1 MRHLILP
8 LLLMLPTFPAHSAT
22 SAPFGA
28 AESGAVQ
35 FRAPDGLILHAE
47 AARPAEP
54 RGVVLLL
61 HSAARNRHELDAVAR
76 RLAQEGYAS
85 LALDRRSGGE
95 YGGYVNRT
103 AQGLGQRILRDTD
116 ELMDLEVALA
126 WMKRTFPGLPLFA
139 LGSGQSATLL
149 FPLAERQPGLA
160 GILAFSPNPSD
171 LLSLDALAAARRV
184 RVPVFVT
191 SENGPYGVATA
202 ASFLRAA
209 NSARKV
215 QYVPPGFGLPG
226 AQSLDPAAMDGPEA
240 SEGYWRA
247 LLRFLRAR

>member
-8 LLLMLPTFPAHSAT
+8 LLLTLSAAWAT
-22 SAPFGA
+22 PVQVS
-28 AESGAVQ
+28 AVQ
-35 FRAPDGLILHAE
+35 FRAPDGLTLYGE
-47 AARPAEP
+47 FTPAAQP
-54 RGVVLLL
+54 RGAVLLL
-61 HSAARNRHELDAVAR
+61 HSAGRNRHELDAVAR
-76 RLAQEGYAS
+76 RLAQEGYTS

-103 AQGLGQRILRDTD
+103 AQGLGTRLLSGGD
-116 ELMDLEVALA
+116 ELRDLEVALE
-126 WMKRTFPGLPLFA
+126 WLKRRFPGRPLFV

-149 FPLAERQPGLA
+149 FPLAEKHPDLA

-171 LLSLDALAAARRV
+171 LPDHDALAAARRV

-191 SENGPYGVATA
+191 SENGTYQVETA
-202 ASFLRAA
+202 GSFLRAVPG
-209 NSARKV
+209 ARKV

-226 AQSLDPAAMDGPEA
+226 AQSLDPAAMNGPEA

>member
-8 LLLMLPTFPAHSAT
+8 LLLALSAAWAT
-22 SAPFGA
+22 P
-28 AESGAVQ
+28 VQ
-35 FRAPDGLILHAE
+35 LRAPDGLTLHAE
-47 AARPAEP
+47 ATPAAQPGAARPWGA
-54 RGVVLLL
+54 VLLL

-85 LALDRRSGGE
+85 LALDQRSGGE
-95 YGGYVNRT
+95 YGGHPNLT
-103 AQGLGQRILRDTD
+103 AQGLGQRVLTGAD
-116 ELMDLEVALA
+116 ELADLEVALG
-126 WMKRTFPGLPLFA
+126 WLRRRYPGRPLFA
-139 LGSGQSATLL
+139 LGSGRSATLL
-149 FPLAERQPGLA
+149 FGLAAKQPGLA

-171 LLSLDALAAARRV
+171 LPDLDALAAARHV

-191 SENGPYGVATA
+191 SENGPYAVETA
-202 ASFLRAA
+202 GNFLHAA
-209 NSARKV
+209 QSARKV

-240 SEGYWRA
+240 SEEYWRA